1 MFLFFSE
8 YLKYRHIIFLSTFQN
23 LTQVLKEKN
32 ICLVDTSINCF
43 LFLLCFI
50 LLLSSENAWLPFP
63 RHAIPGC
70 LLGGVGLIHQLSWV
84 NVSGPP
90 WNSCPE
96 AAHSVLGTEHCH
108 NWWSTCKHFSYIILS
123 QRSPLSGHLSL
134 DLGEEWLSFHGQR
147 SDLGPQ
153 TWLTAKTITLSVIS
167 GNSST
172 HRK

>member
-1 MFLFFSE
+1 MFLFFFE

-70 LLGGVGLIHQLSWV
+70 LLGGAGLSNQLNWV
-84 NVSGPP
+84 NVSGTAVLRLLTCPGHWALPQLVEHLKALQLHNSFPKKSSLRPP
-90 WNSCPE
+90 VSRLRRRMT
-96 AAHSVLGTEHCH
+96 VLP
-108 NWWSTCKHFSYIILS
+108 W
-123 QRSPLSGHLSL
+123 P
-134 DLGEEWLSFHGQR
+134 EEWPGT
-147 SDLGPQ
+147 SDP
-153 TWLTAKTITLSVIS
+153 A
-167 GNSST
+167 
-172 HRK
+172 HC